1 MVNDVTVNAPPF
13 ALKLMRLYGSSGKT
27 RLVMTNSPFP
37 SKASMLQLSTN
48 KRKVYSLAA
57 EIGAEV
63 AVANVLL
70 KSVAPLRLIWYTVL
84 KIWISLRQDIPRGG
98 SFSCPYGTI
107 YLPCLMKNTLYPAS
121 VRVSHASEAPYPWRY
136 GIPIIF
142 VRTCA

>member
-57 EIGAEV
+57 EIGAKV

-70 KSVAPLRLIWYTVL
+70 KSVAPLLRRSIVNVLSRRL
-84 KIWISLRQDIPRGG
+84 
-98 SFSCPYGTI
+98 
-107 YLPCLMKNTLYPAS
+107 
-121 VRVSHASEAPYPWRY
+121 
-136 GIPIIF
+136 
-142 VRTCA
+142 